1 MKTLL
6 SLLLVLAASALLAD
20 SPRVLFRVEFAP
32 DGAVRDVSGSIVGKD
47 AEGFSTSTPMR
58 ASTLPQQQQAQFGAL
73 QGALI
78 AAANAGG
85 WRLVGGEIA
94 QTGATSDF
102 RTVANPRAKEE
113 GEPATLAEAVPGTAR
128 PVLTLWMTQT
138 RDGKTR
144 YQTITSEQWPPDVR
158 GAVLGLWRWL
168 EAQA

>member
-1 MKTLL
+1 M
-6 SLLLVLAASALLAD
+6 SNNMNS
-20 SPRVLFRVEFAP
+20 RIRILFKPEFTP
-32 DGAVRDVSGSIVGKD
+32 EGAVADVTAQIVGRQD
-47 AEGFSTSTPMR
+47 ADGFSLPAITLR
-58 ASTLPQQQQAQFGAL
+58 ASTLPDAPKAQFGAL

-78 AAANAGG
+78 ANANAGG
-85 WRLVGGEIA
+85 WRLTGGEMA
-94 QTGATSDF
+94 QTGSTSDF
-102 RTVANPRAKEE
+102 EDVPNPKAGEE
-113 GEPATLAEAVPGTAR
+113 GEPATLRQPVPGTER